1 MKNKGFDYT
10 SRDSQG
16 TAVEPISIKEF
27 DIERY
32 HKKDLPS
39 TMSTTSN

>member
-16 TAVEPISIKEF
+16 TAVESISIKEF

-32 HKKDLPS
+32 HEYKL
-39 TMSTTSN
+39 